1 MWLII
6 YAIVITVLAVIF
18 AILTIKWKIA
28 THAITYFCISNFRE
42 PTSEEIADCSKK
54 AIGKMFGLKE

>member
-1 MWLII
+1 MLIII
-6 YAIVITVLAVIF
+6 YAVIATVLAIVF